1 MALLTVELG
10 LLAAARSRHDRIGT
24 WAWTGFFLVPLT
36 AALALRTFIAVS
48 AHDVLQWDET
58 YYLSTAVTGGL
69 GRGLYPF
76 VFGYS
81 PMPILGGLGHLA
93 WLDVMAVKLAG
104 PNIIALRVVSLA
116 GAAASIALMYRLVRT
131 LYGHAAGLMGAVI
144 TASMYLMFL
153 TNSARMD
160 ALTFA
165 FVTAGLLAVFRA
177 LARDTAGAHYLAGL
191 IFGLALQAHLDATV
205 TAVACGLPYLFK
217 WRRDCRAAARLRV
230 PTALL
235 LYTAGFATG
244 LAIFI
249 ICNVLPD
256 PDAFYRTTA
265 QVRVDATTW
274 YSSGTTSLAGSF
286 LNPSVLWAKETARY
300 RLLYK
305 ALPFVEIAVFAAAI
319 LAAVVRRTSTDRDLL
334 LIAAGAVLGAAILVN
349 NESPLY
355 FTHVAPALCVLLA
368 PLFARG
374 FSRQAPTE
382 GAGLSGS
389 RSVAF
394 AVFVCALGAVNGAR
408 PAAAYWSPAPDVST
422 PDNELAQRVRALA
435 SPACTVAG
443 DGRLYVRHFADYP
456 NFISSGKTEVDY
468 AMMFLKQDNEFQYWK
483 LKQPDVVFGR
493 EFSPG
498 LSLYMGASDLVEAA
512 PGIWMAPS
520 CRK

>member
-1 MALLTVELG
+1 LRRGRVGA
-10 LLAAARSRHDRIGT
+10 
-24 WAWTGFFLVPLT
+24 WAWAGFFLLPLS

-48 AHDVLQWDET
+48 AHDLLQWDET

-76 VFGYS
+76 VFGYP

-93 WLDVMAVKLAG
+93 WLDVIAVKLAG
-104 PNIIALRVVSLA
+104 PNVVALRLVSLA

-131 LYGHAAGLMGAVI
+131 LYGHTAGLMGAVI

-153 TNSARMD
+153 TNSSRMD

-177 LARDTAGAHYLAGL
+177 LARDTAGAHYVAGL

-205 TAVACGLPYLFK
+205 TAVACGLPYLFR
-217 WRRDCRAAARLRV
+217 WIRESRAAGRVRV
-230 PTALL
+230 PAALL
-235 LYTAGFATG
+235 LYTAGFVTG
-244 LAIFI
+244 LAIFV

-265 QVRVDATTW
+265 QVRVDATSW
-274 YSSGTTSLAGSF
+274 YSTGTSSLAGSF
-286 LNPSVLWAKETARY
+286 LNPSVIWAKETARY

-305 ALPFVEIAVFAAAI
+305 ALPFVEIAVFATAIIAA
-319 LAAVVRRTSTDRDLL
+319 AVRRTRTDRDLL

-382 GAGLSGS
+382 GSGRPGRPGIPS
-389 RSVAF
+389 SVAF
-394 AVFVCALGAVNGAR
+394 AVFVCALVAVNGAR
-408 PAAAYWSPAPDVST
+408 PAASYWSPSLNVST
-422 PDNELAQRVRALA
+422 PDDELAQKVRALA

-456 NFISSGKTEVDY
+456 NFISSGKTEVAY

-512 PGIWMAPS
+512 PGIWIAPA
-520 CRK
+520 CRRRPGL